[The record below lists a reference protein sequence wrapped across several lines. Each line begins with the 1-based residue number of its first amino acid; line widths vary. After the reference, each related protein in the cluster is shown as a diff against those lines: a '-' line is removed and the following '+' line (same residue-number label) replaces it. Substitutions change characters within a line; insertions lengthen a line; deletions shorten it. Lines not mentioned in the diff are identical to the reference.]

1 MPTYR
6 MTSPTTLTV
15 TFAEDEAA
23 VIARAQREGIA
34 QFTGAIDSV
43 MAKFRDKYD
52 AEDRGRLVNLF
63 GAADLATRT
72 AVFGLLEPDV

>member
-1 MPTYR
+1 MPTYQ
-6 MTSPTTLTV
+6 MTGAATLLV
-15 TFAEDEAA
+15 TFSDDEAA
-23 VIARAQREGIA
+23 VIARAQREGIS

-52 AEDRGRLVNLF
+52 AEDKGRLVNLF
-63 GAADLATRT
+63 GSANHTTRA

>member
-15 TFAEDEAA
+15 TFSEDEAA

-34 QFTGAIDSV
+34 QFTGAIDGV
-43 MAKFRDKYD
+43 MERFRGKYD
-52 AEDRGRLVNLF
+52 AEDKGRLVNLF
-63 GAADLATRT
+63 GNADHATRM
-72 AVFGLLEPDV
+72 AVFGLLDPDV